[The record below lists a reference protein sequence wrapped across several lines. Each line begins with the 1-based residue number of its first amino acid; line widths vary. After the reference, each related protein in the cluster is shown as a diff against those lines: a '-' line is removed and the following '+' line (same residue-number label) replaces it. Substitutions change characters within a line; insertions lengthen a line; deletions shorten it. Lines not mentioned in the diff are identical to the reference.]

1 MTLFIRGNTII
12 DAAGGQSVEAG
23 DFQEGLREEG
33 KDDGDIGE
41 EKRKETILFIYLRE
55 K

>member
-1 MTLFIRGNTII
+1 MQP
-12 DAAGGQSVEAG
+12 AVSQSRPAT
-23 DFQEGLREEG
+23 FKRERVR
-33 KDDGDIGE
+33 DDGDIGE